1 MDNLHKIWKGLDR
14 PKKEDGYSTQNIKCA
29 LPPNS
34 NTNMYVAK
42 TFDDRFVVLFENVPN
57 KPNEKYANLEVKKL
71 DGGLKSATGGKLETV
86 LFIGTGKYEVKGKTY
101 DKVNPDEFAKAFN
114 ACFDGDLRNKTQ
126 LKLDD
131 IRLILKKIKAFTKT
145 KQKPKLEEIVGL
157 WGELFLINELLGHAS
172 PDNAE
177 EIVDGWEG
185 SKGKTIID
193 FNFEN
198 KKTLVEVKTTL
209 KKDRIHHFLSLNQLK
224 LRSNYDVGY
233 LASIKVAK
241 SSRNGTSC
249 RDLFLK
255 IYENPLLDNN
265 LKELFKIKLD
275 YKGEELYNNDEYCF
289 VLSDMSFCEFD
300 KVPKPKV
307 GDFILEVEWSAKLS
321 GVESEFLTDPEKT
334 KLLKM
339 FS

>member
-1 MDNLHKIWKGLDR
+1 MDNLHEIWEGLDR
-14 PKKEDGYSTQNIKCA
+14 PKKEGNLTIENVKCA

-34 NTNMYVAK
+34 NTNMHVAK
-42 TFDDRFVVLFENVPN
+42 TFDDRFVVLFDNVPN

-71 DGGLKSATGGKLETV
+71 DDGLKGTKGGKLETV
-86 LFIGTGKYEVKGKTY
+86 LFIGTEKYEVKGKVY
-101 DKVNPDEFAKAFN
+101 DKVNPVEFAKAFN
-114 ACFDGDLRNKTQ
+114 ACFDRDLRNKTQ
-126 LKLDD
+126 LNLDD
-131 IRLILKKIKAFTKT
+131 IRLILKKIKEFTKPQ
-145 KQKPKLEEIVGL
+145 QKPKLEEIVGL

-233 LASIKVAK
+233 LASIKAAK

-249 RDLFLK
+249 KDLFLK

-307 GDFILEVEWSAKLS
+307 DDFILEVEWSAKLS
-321 GVESEFLTDPEKT
+321 GVENEFLTDPEKT